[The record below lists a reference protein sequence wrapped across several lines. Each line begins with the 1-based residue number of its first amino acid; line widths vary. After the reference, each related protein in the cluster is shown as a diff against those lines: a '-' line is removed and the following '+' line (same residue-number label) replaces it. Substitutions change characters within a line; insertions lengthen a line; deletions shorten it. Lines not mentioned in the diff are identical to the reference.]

1 LPGAAKSSPHPLG
14 EELGGGETQL
24 NDNPPYSN
32 APPERSLKNV
42 NPSDLWTLARRGLT
56 RRPVRTLLTALGIT
70 VAVASMVVF
79 LSLGEGIRKVFTA
92 ELGGIGPDVQ
102 VSLSGFSQGFAPQPN
117 LPESAVADIRA
128 LAAELGI
135 TQVTPVV
142 MALRGSLDV
151 TQSVVL
157 YGLPAAQG
165 LDAVFPNTQAAQ
177 GRSLTPA
184 DEGRGVAVVGAK
196 AAENL
201 RLSVGSTLNLNRRNR
216 VEVVGVLGPES
227 GLVDSFIFL
236 PIRTLQ
242 RAEGAEER
250 VSLVAL
256 KLADPRKARTVA
268 DTLST
273 RLNLEAQTQSDFLS
287 FVDRALR
294 ISDAVRFGIS
304 LIALIVGGLAVA
316 NTVMMGVFER
326 TREFGTLR
334 AMGARPGFVRA
345 LVLSES
351 LLLSL
356 VGGVGGLLL
365 GLAGIWAVNLY
376 TQDLAGID
384 AAALTPALTA
394 LALGVSLLLGLI
406 SGLLPARS
414 ASRLS
419 ITDAL
424 GRV

>member
-1 LPGAAKSSPHPLG
+1 MNGWDV
-14 EELGGGETQL
+14 GG
-24 NDNPPYSN
+24 
-32 APPERSLKNV
+32 
-42 NPSDLWTLARRGLT
+42 LAWRGLT

-102 VSLSGFSQGFAPQPN
+102 VSLSGFNQGFAPQPN
-117 LPESAVADIRA
+117 LPESVVGDIRR
-128 LAAELGI
+128 LAPDLDI
-135 TQVTPVV
+135 TAVTPVV
-142 MALRGSLDV
+142 MSVRGSLDV
-151 TQSVVL
+151 SQSAVL

-165 LDAVFPNTQAAQ
+165 VGAVFPRTRAAA
-177 GRSLTPA
+177 GRTLGAA
-184 DEGRGVAVVGAK
+184 DEGQGVAVIGAK
-196 AAENL
+196 AAANL
-201 RLSVGSTLNLNRRNR
+201 HLGLGSTLNLNRRHR
-216 VEVVGVLGPES
+216 VKVVGVLAPAS
-227 GLVDSFIFL
+227 GLVDNFIFL
-236 PIRTLQ
+236 PLGTLQ
-242 RAEGAEER
+242 RAEGAEGR

-256 KLADPRKARTVA
+256 KLADPRNARTVA
-268 DTLST
+268 ETLSK

-334 AMGARPGFVRA
+334 AIGARPGFVRA
-345 LVLSES
+345 LVLTES
-351 LLLSL
+351 LLLAL
-356 VGGVGGLLL
+356 AGGLGGLLL
-365 GLAGIWAVNLY
+365 GLGGIAAVNAY
-376 TQDLAGID
+376 TQHLAGID
-384 AAALTPALTA
+384 AAALTPRLTL
-394 LALGVSLLLGLI
+394 LALGISLLLGLV

-419 ITDAL
+419 ITEAL